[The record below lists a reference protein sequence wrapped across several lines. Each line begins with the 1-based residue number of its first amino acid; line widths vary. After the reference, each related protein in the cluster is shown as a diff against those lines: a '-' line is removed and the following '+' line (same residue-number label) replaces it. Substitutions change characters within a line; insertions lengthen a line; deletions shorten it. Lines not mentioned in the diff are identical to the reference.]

1 MWICVFTI
9 LLGYVGLLGICKASP
24 SDSGTNIDTKALKVA
39 VGDHEGGEFS
49 SSNIRLSGY
58 RNNVF
63 GTAMNWGLLALGV
76 VWLGYLLALSADFY
90 GSVPGIAPGAACVL
104 SLGDCTLGNQTFIVM
119 WCLYVFMV
127 VTCNVF
133 RHRLRNF
140 FRIKTAPAEG
150 TFVCVERKIDSQIML
165 QNERSFLVDNHI
177 TAHGRK
183 YFTYQ
188 CTRFVLDQ
196 TTGEYT
202 PYTFDLGATN
212 SDLVANSPGLST
224 AEAEYRMELVGQNFI
239 EVSVPNWFFAFLR
252 EVTSFIALYQLLA
265 LLLFIYDFYWQ
276 AGIVDLGIVLLAM
289 TFSTVVRKLSEER
302 LKRMA
307 EQDDQVNVR
316 RNGDWVQASS
326 RDLVPGDVIQ
336 LTTGMHMS
344 CDCILI
350 SGNAVVNESSLTG
363 EPLPVRKFPLHN
375 DDTPFNVEANKKQP
389 AAQAIEKSAG
399 DILAD
404 QHVLGLVHRTG
415 TASDKGKLVRKI
427 LFPQPLSFIFN
438 EQLKVVFSILI
449 VYALFCM
456 GMAIYLYKG
465 SPTAVFFY
473 GNFCMLQAVS
483 PLLPAGLVAGQS
495 MAAYRLKKKRIFCV
509 DPQRIMMAGKVQI
522 FCFDKT
528 GTLTK
533 EGLEFY
539 GGQCV
544 DGNAFQGFENALPNT
559 SILFQQAVAS
569 CHAVTDLNGQLIGN
583 PVDIEQ
589 FPPKYLDTIIPAGGS
604 SLGKLHVVRRFEF
617 VHARASDGSFERI
630 KQVSNSASV
639 PLDYDRTCAGLARE
653 GCYVLSIAHKQ
664 LDVTLEGL
672 KDLTQDEIEGNCDL
686 IGLLVFKNLLKNDTS
701 DAIAELKH
709 GSTRTVMVTGDTA
722 LTGVYIARQCGMVP
736 ANSKVLLGDM
746 DKKTHMLV
754 WTDVDTD
761 EEVADIGPLLTELG
775 SDGYP
780 TTELALT
787 SAAFQHLESTSGL
800 AEILLNT
807 RIFARMKPNDKVR
820 CVQQHMVHG
829 ITAMCGDGGNDC
841 GALRAAH
848 VGLALSDAEASIVS
862 PFSSSN
868 RSVHSCVEL
877 LLQGRAGLASSFSNY
892 RALILYGTTM
902 TMTKLPIWMIIDAL
916 VATSMAITVTFLPPA
931 KRPLAV
937 PPYGTDI
944 GPEIMSSVIGV
955 VVINWPWFPGATSFD
970 ASNTNVLKWWAAG
983 RTTYEAAMMTYLI
996 MYMFINN
1003 GFLVNYGYVHRK
1015 PWFHQPKLDSGVA
1028 GLIIM
1033 ISYAQLAPPS
1043 RLSCWSGW
1051 DMGGPGWEIEKYNA
1065 VDGHN
1070 ILPSDFKWKLLWLF
1084 TGQCAHGS
1092 AGSARCGRLKL
1103 KL

>member
-1 MWICVFTI
+1 MANPCTCSWRPSAVPTAARDLIPCPLLKNVTISQLHLWNVTNQVRDACNADAQISNPSSFGIWGNQWPRRTRDESGVRGVWVQCPKEPQLMYTFREPMWICVFTI
-9 LLGYVGLLGICKASP
+9 LLGYVGLLGIWYAVKLLNERNVTSTLDSKASP
-24 SDSGTNIDTKALKVA
+24 SDSGTNIDTKAVKVA
-39 VGDHEGGEFS
+39 VGGHEGGEFS

-90 GSVPGIAPGAACVL
+90 GSIPGIAPGAACVL

-165 QNERSFLVDNHI
+165 QNERSFLVDNVRRVANILKHHLGWTWSVNTSRQHI

-196 TTGEYT
+196 ATGEYT

-212 SDLVANSPGLST
+212 SDLVADSPGLST

-363 EPLPVRKFPLHN
+363 EPLPVRKFPLRN
-375 DDTPFNVEANKKQP
+375 DDTPFNVEANKNNQLY
-389 AAQAIEKSAG
+389 AGTVISQAQAIEKSAG
-399 DILAD
+399 DFLAD

-465 SPTAVFFY
+465 SPTA
-473 GNFCMLQAVS
+473 
-483 PLLPAGLVAGQS
+483 
-495 MAAYRLKKKRIFCV
+495 
-509 DPQRIMMAGKVQI
+509 
-522 FCFDKT
+522 
-528 GTLTK
+528 
-533 EGLEFY
+533 
-539 GGQCV
+539 
-544 DGNAFQGFENALPNT
+544 
-559 SILFQQAVAS
+559 
-569 CHAVTDLNGQLIGN
+569 
-583 PVDIEQ
+583 
-589 FPPKYLDTIIPAGGS
+589 
-604 SLGKLHVVRRFEF
+604 
-617 VHARASDGSFERI
+617 
-630 KQVSNSASV
+630 
-639 PLDYDRTCAGLARE
+639 
-653 GCYVLSIAHKQ
+653 
-664 LDVTLEGL
+664 
-672 KDLTQDEIEGNCDL
+672 
-686 IGLLVFKNLLKNDTS
+686 
-701 DAIAELKH
+701 
-709 GSTRTVMVTGDTA
+709 
-722 LTGVYIARQCGMVP
+722 
-736 ANSKVLLGDM
+736 
-746 DKKTHMLV
+746 
-754 WTDVDTD
+754 
-761 EEVADIGPLLTELG
+761 
-775 SDGYP
+775 
-780 TTELALT
+780 
-787 SAAFQHLESTSGL
+787 
-800 AEILLNT
+800 
-807 RIFARMKPNDKVR
+807 
-820 CVQQHMVHG
+820 
-829 ITAMCGDGGNDC
+829 
-841 GALRAAH
+841 
-848 VGLALSDAEASIVS
+848 
-862 PFSSSN
+862 
-868 RSVHSCVEL
+868 
-877 LLQGRAGLASSFSNY
+877 
-892 RALILYGTTM
+892 
-902 TMTKLPIWMIIDAL
+902 
-916 VATSMAITVTFLPPA
+916 
-931 KRPLAV
+931 
-937 PPYGTDI
+937 
-944 GPEIMSSVIGV
+944 
-955 VVINWPWFPGATSFD
+955 
-970 ASNTNVLKWWAAG
+970 
-983 RTTYEAAMMTYLI
+983 
-996 MYMFINN
+996 
-1003 GFLVNYGYVHRK
+1003 
-1015 PWFHQPKLDSGVA
+1015 
-1028 GLIIM
+1028 
-1033 ISYAQLAPPS
+1033 
-1043 RLSCWSGW
+1043 
-1051 DMGGPGWEIEKYNA
+1051 
-1065 VDGHN
+1065 
-1070 ILPSDFKWKLLWLF
+1070 
-1084 TGQCAHGS
+1084 
-1092 AGSARCGRLKL
+1092 
-1103 KL
+1103 